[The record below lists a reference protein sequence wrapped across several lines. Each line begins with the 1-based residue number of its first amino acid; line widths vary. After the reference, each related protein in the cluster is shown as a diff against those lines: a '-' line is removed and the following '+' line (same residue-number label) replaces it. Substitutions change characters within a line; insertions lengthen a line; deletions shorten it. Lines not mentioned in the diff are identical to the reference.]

1 MVNVRIIDNRHRC
14 GFRIKRFSEEEVT
27 ADIVKFVESNPKV
40 FDATVNGLWMTR
52 EKFLQKYNDLVE
64 V

>member
-40 FDATVNGLWMTR
+40 FDATGEITI
-52 EKFLQKYNDLVE
+52 
-64 V
+64 